1 MLSWWV
7 ENSTQRKT
15 RGKKMIWNEILC
27 LGDSLT
33 YGARDRYGRSYP
45 AELGK
50 ILSEKTGEFY
60 ICHNYGIN
68 GETSS
73 DLLRRSWG
81 IMKSNRSCKIML
93 LLIGTNDTKKPTPV
107 DVYRDNLRQIIVSA
121 RANGMTP
128 IVGTLPE
135 LEFSPY
141 YQSNREYTEIYSK
154 EIIKL
159 SKELNFE
166 ICDMSKMDPYLIDG
180 VHFDNE
186 GYYEMASRFADKILS
201 M

>member
-1 MLSWWV
+1 
-7 ENSTQRKT
+7 
-15 RGKKMIWNEILC
+15 MIWNEILC

-50 ILSEKTGEFY
+50 ILTKKTGEFY
-60 ICHNYGIN
+60 VCHNHGIN

-73 DLLRRSWG
+73 DLLRRSWN

-93 LLIGTNDTKKPTPV
+93 LMIGTNDTKMPIPV
-107 DVYRDNLRQIIVSA
+107 SVYCDNLTQIILSSK
-121 RANGMTP
+121 ANGMTP

-141 YQSNREYTEIYSK
+141 YQEHREYTDLYSK
-154 EIIKL
+154 EVL
-159 SKELNFE
+159 RLAKEYKFMT
-166 ICDMSKMDPYLIDG
+166 CDMSNMRSYLIDG

-186 GYYEMASRFADKILS
+186 GYTELANRWAEKILS
-201 M
+201 LK

>member
-1 MLSWWV
+1 
-7 ENSTQRKT
+7 
-15 RGKKMIWNEILC
+15 MIWNEILC

-45 AELGK
+45 VELGK

-73 DLLRRSWG
+73 DLLRRSWH
-81 IMKSNRSCKIML
+81 IMSSNRSCKIML

-107 DVYRDNLRQIIVSA
+107 DVYRDNLRQIILSA
-121 RANGMTP
+121 KANGMTP
-128 IVGTLPE
+128 IVATLPE
-135 LEFSPY
+135 LKFSPY

-154 EIIKL
+154 EIMGL
-159 SKELNFE
+159 SRDLKFE
-166 ICDMSKMDPYLIDG
+166 VCDLSSMDTFLIDG

-186 GYYEMASRFADKILS
+186 GYCEIARRFASNVLS
-201 M
+201 MK

>member
-1 MLSWWV
+1 
-7 ENSTQRKT
+7 
-15 RGKKMIWNEILC
+15 MIWNEILC

-50 ILSEKTGEFY
+50 ILSERTGEFY

-107 DVYRDNLRQIIVSA
+107 DVYRDNLRQIIMSA

-141 YQSNREYTEIYSK
+141 YQANREYTEIYSK
-154 EIIKL
+154 EVIKL

>member
-1 MLSWWV
+1 
-7 ENSTQRKT
+7 
-15 RGKKMIWNEILC
+15 MIWNEILC

-93 LLIGTNDTKKPTPV
+93 LLIGTNDTKKPMPV
-107 DVYRDNLRQIIVSA
+107 EVYKDNLRQIITSA

-141 YQSNREYTEIYSK
+141 YQSNREYTETY
-154 EIIKL
+154 

-166 ICDMSKMDPYLIDG
+166 VCDMSKMDPYLIDG

-186 GYYEMASRFADKILS
+186 GYHEMASRFAEKVLS
-201 M
+201 MK

>member
-1 MLSWWV
+1 MLKLK
-7 ENSTQRKT
+7 E
-15 RGKKMIWNEILC
+15 KKMIWNEIVC

-33 YGARDRYGRSYP
+33 YGARDRFGRSYP

-50 ILSEKTGEFY
+50 FLSEATGEFY

-73 DLLRRSWG
+73 DLLRRSWNILKG
-81 IMKSNRSCKIML
+81 NKSAKICCLM
-93 LLIGTNDTKKPTPV
+93 IGTNDTKKPTPLS
-107 DVYRDNLRQIIVSA
+107 VYTDNLRQIINSI

-128 IVGTLPE
+128 LVATLPE

-141 YQSNREYTEIYSK
+141 YQRNREYIELYNA
-154 EIIKL
+154 EIIRL
-159 SKELNFE
+159 SNELNFDV
-166 ICDMSKMDPYLIDG
+166 CNMSNMTELLIDG

-186 GYYEMASRFADKILS
+186 GYTEIAKRFSKTILGLK
-201 M
+201 

>member
-1 MLSWWV
+1 
-7 ENSTQRKT
+7 
-15 RGKKMIWNEILC
+15 MIWNEILC

-73 DLLRRSWG
+73 DLLRRSWA

-93 LLIGTNDTKKPTPV
+93 LLIGTNDTKKPMPV
-107 DVYRDNLRQIIVSA
+107 EVYKDNLRQIITSA

-128 IVGTLPE
+128 IVGT
-135 LEFSPY
+135 
-141 YQSNREYTEIYSK
+141 YSK

-166 ICDMSKMDPYLIDG
+166 VCDMSKMDPYLIDG

-186 GYYEMASRFADKILS
+186 GYHEMASRFSEKVLS
-201 M
+201 MK

>member
-1 MLSWWV
+1 
-7 ENSTQRKT
+7 
-15 RGKKMIWNEILC
+15 MIWNEILC

-45 AELGK
+45 VELGK

-73 DLLRRSWG
+73 DLLRRSWH

-93 LLIGTNDTKKPTPV
+93 LLIGTNDTKKPTPIEI
-107 DVYRDNLRQIIVSA
+107 YRDNLKQIILSA
-121 RANGMTP
+121 MANGMTP

-141 YQSNREYTEIYSK
+141 YQSNRDYIETYSK
-154 EIIKL
+154 EILKL
-159 SKELNFE
+159 SKEMNFE
-166 ICDMSKMDPYLIDG
+166 VADLTKMDKYLIDG

-186 GYYEMASRFADKILS
+186 GYYEIASRFADKILS